1 MIKIRADS
9 IRDMLAIIYFR
20 IFCFNGFYMSLRDE
34 HKLRVSENEVLRKIF
49 GLNKEEVRGSKR
61 K

>member
-1 MIKIRADS
+1 
-9 IRDMLAIIYFR
+9 
-20 IFCFNGFYMSLRDE
+20 MSLRDE